1 MEICSSADVIY
12 LDFAIAFNKVDH
24 GILMKKLK
32 TIGVGGVLLNWI
44 HQFLVNMKQM
54 VKIQGIVSESA
65 EVVSG
70 VPQGTVLGPILFLI
84 FVSDIDEGLNYSWA
98 SSFADDTRLVSK
110 VDNLNTN

>member
-1 MEICSSADVIY
+1 
-12 LDFAIAFNKVDH
+12 
-24 GILMKKLK
+24 
-32 TIGVGGVLLNWI
+32 
-44 HQFLVNMKQM
+44 MKQM

-70 VPQGTVLGPILFLI
+70 VPQGTVLGPIMFLI
-84 FVSDIDEGLNYSWA
+84 FVSNIDKGLRYSWA